1 MLYVPPR
8 RTSPDIYVPSASR
21 SSYFPRWQGFAFRLH
36 SCSEVMTIMS
46 NDRIVSYAVAPNSG
60 SAIPYS
66 LKKRGTKMPIVH
78 IEHPVPNFVARKKPF
93 DTAPLAKTPSGDPR
107 Y

>member
-66 LKKRGTKMPIVH
+66 LKKRVTKMRIVQ
-78 IEHPVPNFVARKKPF
+78 IEHPGTNFYAWKKSL
-93 DTAPLAKTPSGDPR
+93 DSDAVGVERSDLRT
-107 Y
+107 